1 MPTKFEVVV
10 RPHITEKTS
19 AAYQDR
25 TEYTFEVH
33 PDATKQQIR
42 LAIEELFGV
51 KVVRV
56 NVSMVQPKPKRRGA
70 HRGTKPGWKKAIV
83 QLQPGDSIEIFTGA
97 QV

>member
-42 LAIEELFGV
+42 LAIEQSFDPTPQMLQDN
-51 KVVRV
+51 RW
-56 NVSMVQPKPKRRGA
+56 GA
-70 HRGTKPGWKKAIV
+70 LSRPSGWDETNAIYGNPPTDEESS
-83 QLQPGDSIEIFTGA
+83 Q
-97 QV
+97 